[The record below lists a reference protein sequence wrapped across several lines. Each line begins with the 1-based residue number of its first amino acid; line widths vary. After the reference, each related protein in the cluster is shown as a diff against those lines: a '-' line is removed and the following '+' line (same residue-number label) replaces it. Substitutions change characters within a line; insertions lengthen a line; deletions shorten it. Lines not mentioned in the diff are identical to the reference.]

1 MAWRPRGVSVATSD
15 VTRQMVFNFV
25 AGGAGIN
32 VLARQTGAR
41 VTVVDAG
48 IQSELPPLR
57 RLVRGKIR
65 PGTADLSVGPAMTR
79 AEAEAALAL
88 GVRCV
93 EEEVAQGLDLLAC
106 GEMGIGN
113 TTPATAMICAVTG
126 ASPGQATGL
135 GTGIPETAR
144 ARKIALIESALA
156 VNRPD
161 PSDGLDLLAKIG
173 GLEIAAMTGA
183 MLQGGGAPGS
193 GAAGR
198 RHCDGRG
205 HGRGRDGARGEGVF
219 HCRPPF
225 RRAGP

>member
-1 MAWRPRGVSVATSD
+1 MMRFPIGSLDKAAMEAARSRHGQLTKPLGSLGRLEALGIHLAGIAGRCPPPVPRRKAVLLFAGDHGVAARGVSVATSD

-144 ARKIALIESALA
+144 ARKIA
-156 VNRPD
+156 
-161 PSDGLDLLAKIG
+161 
-173 GLEIAAMTGA
+173 
-183 MLQGGGAPGS
+183 
-193 GAAGR
+193 
-198 RHCDGRG
+198 
-205 HGRGRDGARGEGVF
+205 
-219 HCRPPF
+219 
-225 RRAGP
+225 